1 MQRSWIL
8 GLTVAGVA
16 GTGTASYAAMG
27 TGTTAATA
35 PAVTDTATSG
45 PVLAGDSI
53 RTITYQVGPAGTATL
68 ATDGATIV
76 VAGVS
81 AGDGWTVVSATDPGA
96 HVEVQYT
103 DGTQLVTFI
112 ADLVNGDMAISITNT
127 GVDSIVVTPIEDSA
141 DGSVLGT
148 DPSDTLPATPP
159 TVTDPVSSTPPPP
172 VTTAPSGGHDDD
184 DEYDDDEDEDEAD
197 DGDHDEDEHEDESDD
212 HEEEEDD

>member
-1 MQRSWIL
+1 MQRSWII

-27 TGTTAATA
+27 TAS
-35 PAVTDTATSG
+35 TDTPTTVADVSLDTT

-68 ATDGATIV
+68 ATDGTTIV
-76 VAGVS
+76 VAAVT
-81 AGDGWTVVSATDPGA
+81 AGTGWTVVSASAPAA

-127 GVDSIVVTPIEDSA
+127 GVDAIVVTPITTDVT
-141 DGSVLGT
+141 DTT

-159 TVTDPVSSTPPPP
+159 TVLDPVTSTPPPP

-184 DEYDDDEDEDEAD
+184 DDDEVD
-197 DGDHDEDEHEDESDD
+197 DHGDDHEEEHESED